1 MRPRKLSRLALKL
14 RRLINKALASRN
26 RPKRKHFDRS
36 FGRIQYYQ
44 GSAASL
50 GYSRYRRVYRP
61 RSKNN
66 R

>member
-1 MRPRKLSRLALKL
+1 MRHRRLSRRARKL
-14 RRLINKALASRN
+14 RRMVNKGLASIN
-26 RPKRKHFDRS
+26 RPKRKYFDRA
-36 FGRIQYYQ
+36 FGRIQYYR

>member
-1 MRPRKLSRLALKL
+1 MPTRKLSRLARKL
-14 RRLINKALASRN
+14 RRVINNALASSN

-36 FGRIQYYQ
+36 FGRLQYYM

-50 GYSRYRRVYRP
+50 GYARYRRVYRP
-61 RSKNN
+61 KSKNN